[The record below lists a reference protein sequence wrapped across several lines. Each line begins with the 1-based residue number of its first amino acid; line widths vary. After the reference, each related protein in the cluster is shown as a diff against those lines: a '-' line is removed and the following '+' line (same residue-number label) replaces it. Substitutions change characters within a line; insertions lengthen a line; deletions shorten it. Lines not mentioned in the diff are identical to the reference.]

1 MSTDQKFYFPLKIGL
16 LIVTISYFL
25 FTFHVM
31 FTLSW
36 IGEWERIAGTFS
48 FRILIEDIS
57 ATIGLI
63 FRFIGSIIAIT
74 TIIYYLAK
82 KKISKPLLYKIMRWI
97 IVFEGIYWL
106 GLIATVATGIYGI
119 ATALGNSSA
128 TSILSSLFLSVIP
141 AVVESVAIPVAL
153 FMLAHKLSPAK
164 PVKPAIKWA
173 HISGTLFAL
182 AFWLVNTGIWSFTL
196 MLKGF
201 DYILSYP
208 QNMLSFMLTTIGLLA
223 LTTYSAYITKS
234 SKAETL
240 QELNLKAISTII
252 LALGFYYLANYLIWI
267 FFGGDYV
274 WSIWYAWLLGHNL
287 DLWMLSLPLAGIPL
301 LFLKNQHETKP

>member
-1 MSTDQKFYFPLKIGL
+1 MSTYKTFYSPLKIGL

-36 IGEWERIAGTFS
+36 IGEWERIVGTFS

-63 FRFIGSIIAIT
+63 FRFTASIIAIT
-74 TIIYYLAK
+74 TIIYYIAK

-97 IVFEGIYWL
+97 IVFESIYWF

-119 ATALGNSSA
+119 VTTLSNSSA
-128 TSILSSLFLSVIP
+128 TLILSSLFISVIP
-141 AVVESVAIPVAL
+141 AIVESLVIPVAL
-153 FMLAHKLSPAK
+153 FMLARKLSPDKPIK
-164 PVKPAIKWA
+164 PVIKWA
-173 HISGTLFAL
+173 LISGTFFVL
-182 AFWLVNTGIWSFTL
+182 AFWLVNTGIWVLTL
-196 MLKGF
+196 MVKGF

-208 QNMLSFMLTTIGLLA
+208 QNMLSFLLTTIGLLA

-240 QELNLKAISTII
+240 QELNFKPISIII

-267 FFGGDYV
+267 FLGGDYV
-274 WSIWYAWLLGHNL
+274 WSTWYAWLLGHNL
-287 DLWMLSLPLAGIPL
+287 DLWMLSLPLVGIPL
-301 LFLKNQHETKP
+301 LFSKNQQQTKP